1 MKILVILASYN
12 GAKYIEEQID
22 SILNQESVFVHI
34 MVFDDCSKDNT
45 IEVLNKYNLN
55 VEKGD
60 VKKMHKIVSEYFHF
74 PDRTSKDFYAIFNKE
89 LLYGMGII
97 STPEMLEDIYKA
109 CSYLEWEKFDDT
121 KYLTKIECDKFILS
135 NFNKELN
142 TILDRLFSGVFQSTI
157 ISEIEGLRKPDT
169 LWPLAP
175 VSFAPYHCIVYLQG
189 NERRPLFHRFVVADL
204 QSLFFQYLCSC
215 PRYRYHVFGLQCP

>member
-1 MKILVILASYN
+1 MVLLLDAANTIIHKPDF
-12 GAKYIEEQID
+12 YIK
-22 SILNQESVFVHI
+22 L
-34 MVFDDCSKDNT
+34 

-109 CSYLEWEKFDDT
+109 CSYLEWKKFDDT

-157 ISEIEGLRKPDT
+157 ISEIEGLRKPDPHFFKKAIELLGVEPSEIIYVGDSIKLDLEPGLKAGMNAWLIDREDYYPYCKRRIRT
-169 LWPLAP
+169 LEDITNI
-175 VSFAPYHCIVYLQG
+175 F
-189 NERRPLFHRFVVADL
+189 
-204 QSLFFQYLCSC
+204 
-215 PRYRYHVFGLQCP
+215 